1 MDYSP
6 WGHKELDMT
15 LWLHHFGHFLGWTQL
30 MDEAVGIFNEAEAV
44 VSTDREARKR
54 LMGWPQHSLS
64 RGQESP

>member
-1 MDYSP
+1 
-6 WGHKELDMT
+6 
-15 LWLHHFGHFLGWTQL
+15 